1 MIALLL
7 LACTE
12 PEPAP
17 EATGPG
23 ETYTV
28 LLSTLGFARRG
39 DDGTTW
45 GFDLDGHVS
54 AAGDDEG
61 CGHAD
66 LSDPEGTPGIDS
78 AFSGLVPALEATEA
92 GAVNTLI
99 QDSIENGELLLLV
112 EVSGVD
118 DLAYDDCVDV
128 RIVRGQGAPMI
139 GTDGAVLDGQTF
151 APLDG
156 VEAADIACVPL
167 VDGSVRAGPFALTL
181 DMQVLDVELSFGM
194 TDAWLR
200 LDLAEDGRTGWG
212 YFGGAVPNED
222 ILVIVEEDDLADLR
236 DLVTSLVTVAAD
248 LQLGDEGT
256 CDALSIVFEYGA
268 VEAFVHGG

>member
-1 MIALLL
+1 MIPLL
-7 LACTE
+7 LACAE
-12 PEPAP
+12 PDPAP
-17 EATGPG
+17 PAATPG

-28 LLSTLGFARRG
+28 LMSTLAFARRN

-45 GFDLDGHVS
+45 GFDLDQHVS
-54 AAGDDEG
+54 SAGDDEG

-66 LSDPEGTPGIDS
+66 LSDPDGEVGIDS
-78 AFSGLVPALEATEA
+78 AFSGLVPALEASEA
-92 GAVNTLI
+92 GAVGGLI

-118 DLAYDDCVDV
+118 DLAYDECVDV
-128 RIVRGQGAPMI
+128 RVVRGTGTPLI
-139 GTDGAVLDGQTF
+139 GTDGTVLDGQTF
-151 APLDG
+151 APLPG
-156 VEAADIACVPL
+156 TEIAEVGCVPL

-181 DMQVLDVELSFGM
+181 DLQVLDVELSFGM

-200 LDLAEDGRTGWG
+200 LDLAADGRTGWG

-222 ILVIVEEDDLADLR
+222 ILVIVAEDDLADLR

-248 LQLGDEGT
+248 LRPNDAGT

-268 VEAFVHGG
+268 IEGFVHEE